1 MKPDINSFT
10 RKAAHAVEIVISLIV
25 LVAVI
30 GGIPDVLRYIV
41 LYVKS
46 TDSAYSYAIFSEFI
60 KHTLMLV
67 VGLELVA
74 MIINHQNES
83 ILTLVLYVIARKMLV
98 YADNMTEIL
107 LGTLS
112 IVLVFVVL
120 KFFTVKSYKKSD
132 KDGSISAGINLFDL
146 KELYGIDLD
155 TKQNTLGGLIYEL
168 SKREGKEI
176 KEGETYEYQG
186 YDIAI
191 VEMRAGLIE
200 RVAIEKT
207 KTK

>member
-107 LGTLS
+107 LGTVS

-132 KDGSISAGINLFDL
+132 KDGSISAGINFFDL

-176 KEGETYEYQG
+176 KEGEHFEFQG

>member
-10 RKAAHAVEIVISLIV
+10 RKAAHAVEIIISLIV

-30 GGIPDVLRYIV
+30 GGIPDILRYIV

-46 TDSAYSYAIFSEFI
+46 TDSALSYAIFSEFI

-132 KDGSISAGINLFDL
+132 KDGTISAGINFFDL
-146 KELYGIDLD
+146 KDLYGIDLD

-168 SKREGKEI
+168 SKREGREI
-176 KEGETYEYQG
+176 KEGENFEFQG
-186 YDIAI
+186 YDITIA
-191 VEMRAGLIE
+191 EMRAGLIE
-200 RVAIEKT
+200 RVAIK
-207 KTK
+207 K

>member
-10 RKAAHAVEIVISLIV
+10 RKAAHAVEIIISLIV

-30 GGIPDVLRYIV
+30 GGIPDILRYIV

-46 TDSAYSYAIFSEFI
+46 TDSALSYAIFSEFI

-132 KDGSISAGINLFDL
+132 KDGTISAGINFFDL
-146 KELYGIDLD
+146 KDLYGIDLD

-176 KEGETYEYQG
+176 KEGEHFESVSYTHLTLPTTPY
-186 YDIAI
+186 
-191 VEMRAGLIE
+191 V
-200 RVAIEKT
+200 
-207 KTK
+207 

>member
-107 LGTLS
+107 LGTVS

-132 KDGSISAGINLFDL
+132 KDGSISAGINFFDL

-186 YDIAI
+186 YDITI

>member
-1 MKPDINSFT
+1 
-10 RKAAHAVEIVISLIV
+10 
-25 LVAVI
+25 
-30 GGIPDVLRYIV
+30 
-41 LYVKS
+41 
-46 TDSAYSYAIFSEFI
+46 
-60 KHTLMLV
+60 MLV

-132 KDGSISAGINLFDL
+132 KDGTISAGINFFDL
-146 KELYGIDLD
+146 KDLYGIDLD

-176 KEGETYEYQG
+176 KEGEHFEFQG
-186 YDIAI
+186 CDITIA
-191 VEMRAGLIE
+191 EMRAGLIE
-200 RVAIEKT
+200 RVAIEKI

>member
-132 KDGSISAGINLFDL
+132 KDGSISAGINFFDL
-146 KELYGIDLD
+146 KELYGIDFN

-176 KEGETYEYQG
+176 KEGETYEFQG
-186 YDIAI
+186 HIITI

-200 RVAIEKT
+200 RVTIEKE
-207 KTK
+207 KAK

>member
-10 RKAAHAVEIVISLIV
+10 RKAAHAVEVVISLIV

-30 GGIPDVLRYIV
+30 GGIPDILRYIV

-46 TDSAYSYAIFSEFI
+46 TDSALSYAIFSEFI

-120 KFFTVKSYKKSD
+120 KFFTVKSYKKTD
-132 KDGSISAGINLFDL
+132 KDGTISAGINFFDL

-168 SKREGKEI
+168 SKREGREI
-176 KEGETYEYQG
+176 KEGENFEFQG
-186 YDIAI
+186 YDITIA
-191 VEMRAGLIE
+191 EMRAGLIE
-200 RVAIEKT
+200 RVAIEKNRT
-207 KTK
+207 K

>member
-10 RKAAHAVEIVISLIV
+10 RKAAHAVEVVISLIV

-30 GGIPDVLRYIV
+30 GGIPDILRYIV

-46 TDSAYSYAIFSEFI
+46 TDSALSYAIFSEFI

-132 KDGSISAGINLFDL
+132 KDGTISAGINFFDL

-176 KEGETYEYQG
+176 KEGENFEFQG
-186 YDIAI
+186 YDITIA
-191 VEMRAGLIE
+191 EMRAGLIE
-200 RVAIEKT
+200 RVAIEKI

>member
-10 RKAAHAVEIVISLIV
+10 RKAAHAVEVVISLIV

-30 GGIPDVLRYIV
+30 GGIPDILRYIV

-46 TDSAYSYAIFSEFI
+46 TDSALSYAIFSEFI

-132 KDGSISAGINLFDL
+132 KDGTISAGINFFDL

-176 KEGETYEYQG
+176 KEGEHFEFQG
-186 YDIAI
+186 YDITIA
-191 VEMRAGLIE
+191 EMRAGLIE
-200 RVAIEKT
+200 RVAIEKI

>member
-120 KFFTVKSYKKSD
+120 KFFTVKSYKK
-132 KDGSISAGINLFDL
+132 I
-146 KELYGIDLD
+146 
-155 TKQNTLGGLIYEL
+155 
-168 SKREGKEI
+168 
-176 KEGETYEYQG
+176 
-186 YDIAI
+186 
-191 VEMRAGLIE
+191 
-200 RVAIEKT
+200 
-207 KTK
+207 